1 MTYLFDEKLYTNGP
15 MTFKLPE
22 PVKVKL
28 KDLNNFLENITPHG
42 YKVFMIE
49 RFEYGD
55 FDNWVTAIIRDK
67 TVTPRWS
74 NDKKLCV
81 KTDFWMF
88 YKASPDKKFWKECPD
103 AGYHDEYNK
112 TLDTLEVEVEEVF
125 IISNKD
131 FY

>member
-1 MTYLFDEKLYTNGP
+1 MAYLFDEKLYTDGP

-28 KDLNNFLENITPHG
+28 KDLNSFLETVVP
-42 YKVFMIE
+42 YQFKVFMIE

-55 FDNWVTAIIRDK
+55 FDNWVTAVVRDK
-67 TVTPRWS
+67 TVTPRYS

-81 KTDFWMF
+81 KTDFWCIN
-88 YKASPDKKFWKECPD
+88 DRKFWKECPD
-103 AGYHDEYNK
+103 DGYHDEYNK

-125 IISNKD
+125 IISNRD